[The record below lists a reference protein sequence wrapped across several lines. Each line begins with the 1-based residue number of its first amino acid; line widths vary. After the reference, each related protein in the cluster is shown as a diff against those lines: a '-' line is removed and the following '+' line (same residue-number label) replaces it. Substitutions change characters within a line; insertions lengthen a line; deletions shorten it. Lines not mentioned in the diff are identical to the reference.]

1 MFELNDD
8 WSGGSVGEKELTDV
22 LFGSL
27 ASSRTSKTKRHKR
40 RKHKQ
45 CQQKEQSSTKA
56 QQLLE
61 IGKAVREPN
70 ATHDQD
76 LEPTF
81 KSSGEKRRRKA
92 NEDEQ
97 LTSKFSGK
105 VKKIK
110 KIEDDQS
117 ASKFAGRKRK
127 RKPSEDEQLTSK
139 FARKKRKS
147 EEEKDEEFER
157 HLFDACHRKG
167 MAAHWGGKQGAE
179 LNLKRR
185 KQQQLSESETST
197 SEASAPE
204 FSTPKSSKLHSKM
217 ASKMEGA
224 RFRWINEQLYTTTG
238 DEAKKLFQNEPKL
251 FSVYHQGFATQVSK
265 WPINPLDHVIEYIK
279 SLPYHMVIADFGCG
293 EARLARSVPHTVHS
307 FDLVACNSYVTACN
321 MAHVPLPSA
330 SVDVCVFCLS
340 LMGTNIT
347 DFIKEGKRVLKQDG
361 RLKICDVA
369 SRFTSVENFAKDVE
383 SFGFKLFK
391 TRTLSKM
398 FVDLEFRVTSQV
410 KPPKLPNIQLKPCC
424 YRRR

>member
-8 WSGGSVGEKELTDV
+8 WSGGSVWEKELTDA

-27 ASSRTSKTKRHKR
+27 ASSGTSKTKRRKQ

-45 CQQKEQSSTKA
+45 CQAKEQEV

-61 IGKAVREPN
+61 TKKAVREPT
-70 ATHDQD
+70 ATQD
-76 LEPTF
+76 LEPT
-81 KSSGEKRRRKA
+81 EKRRSG
-92 NEDEQ
+92 DEQ
-97 LTSKFSGK
+97 LISG
-105 VKKIK
+105 KIK
-110 KIEDDQS
+110 KIQDDQS

-127 RKPSEDEQLTSK
+127 IKTSEDEHLMSK
-139 FARKKRKS
+139 FARKKRKRKMS
-147 EEEKDEEFER
+147 EEEKDER
-157 HLFDACHRKG
+157 HLFDEHHRKD
-167 MAAHWGGKQGAE
+167 MAAHWSGKQGAE
-179 LNLKRR
+179 LNLKKR
-185 KQQQLSESETST
+185 KQQQLSEAETST
-197 SEASAPE
+197 SEASAVPE

-217 ASKMEGA
+217 TSKMEGA

-265 WPINPLDHVIEYIK
+265 WPINPLDHVIEYVK
-279 SLPYHMVIADFGCG
+279 SLPHHMVIADFGCG
-293 EARLARSVPHTVHS
+293 EARLAQSVPHTVHS
-307 FDLVACNSYVTACN
+307 FDLVACNSYVTACD

-361 RLKICDVA
+361 RLKICDIA

-398 FVDLEFRVTSQV
+398 FVDLEFKVTSQV
-410 KPPKLPNIQLKPCC
+410 KLSKLPNIQLKPCC
-424 YRRR
+424 YKRR

>member
-8 WSGGSVGEKELTDV
+8 WSGGSVKEKELSDA

-27 ASSRTSKTKRHKR
+27 ASSGTSKAKRRKQ

-45 CQQKEQSSTKA
+45 CQQKEQEA

-61 IGKAVREPN
+61 FEKAVREPT
-70 ATHDQD
+70 ATWD

-81 KSSGEKRRRKA
+81 REKRRRKA
-92 NEDEQ
+92 SGDEQ
-97 LTSKFSGK
+97 LISGK
-105 VKKIK
+105 MKKIK
-110 KIEDDQS
+110 IIEDDQS
-117 ASKFAGRKRK
+117 ASKFAGKKRK
-127 RKPSEDEQLTSK
+127 IKSSEDEQLTST
-139 FARKKRKS
+139 FSRKKRKRKLS
-147 EEEKDEEFER
+147 KEEKDER
-157 HLFDACHRKG
+157 HLFDAHHRKD
-167 MAAHWGGKQGAE
+167 MAAHWGGMQGAE

-185 KQQQLSESETST
+185 KQQQLSEAETST
-197 SEASAPE
+197 SEASAAPE

-265 WPINPLDHVIEYIK
+265 WPINPLDHVIEYVK
-279 SLPYHMVIADFGCG
+279 SLPLHMAIADFGCG
-293 EARLARSVPHTVHS
+293 DARLAQSVPHTVHS
-307 FDLVACNSYVTACN
+307 FDLVACVTACD
-321 MAHVPLPSA
+321 MAHVSLPSA

-347 DFIKEGKRVLKQDG
+347 DFIQEGKRVLKQDG

-398 FVDLEFRVTSQV
+398 FLDVEFKVTSQV
-410 KPPKLPNIQLKPCC
+410 KPSKLPNIQLKPCC
-424 YRRR
+424 YKRR